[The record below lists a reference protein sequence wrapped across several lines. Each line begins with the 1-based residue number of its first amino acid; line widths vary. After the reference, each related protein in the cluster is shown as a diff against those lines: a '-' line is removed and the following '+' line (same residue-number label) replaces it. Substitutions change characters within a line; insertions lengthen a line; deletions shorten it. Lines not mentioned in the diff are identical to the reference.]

1 MVKLNVPAD
10 GSIVPH
16 GMSSSAVVS
25 PSAFNAAKEASDQ
38 AAPCLSKSS
47 WVDHIG
53 VVGDVLDD
61 AAICVAAC
69 ERPASE
75 PAIRLPATIVTAAIA
90 ASHVL
95 GRARRRCGAGAVPGC
110 CVGRAA
116 RCLLGTL
123 IWLRLPFRQ
132 KRTGAQ
138 WSRPQAPR
146 SVPDH
151 GWDLDSLIFDLAGP
165 FAQL

>member
-25 PSAFNAAKEASDQ
+25 PAAFNVAKEASDQ
-38 AAPCLSKSS
+38 AAPLLSNSS

-53 VVGDVLDD
+53 VVGAAAAADVLADI
-61 AAICVAAC
+61 AICGAAAD
-69 ERPASE
+69 RPASD
-75 PAIRLPATIVTAAIA
+75 PAIRLPATIVAAAIA

-116 RCLLGTL
+116 RCLLGAL
-123 IWLRLPFRQ
+123 IWLRLP
-132 KRTGAQ
+132 
-138 WSRPQAPR
+138 
-146 SVPDH
+146 
-151 GWDLDSLIFDLAGP
+151 
-165 FAQL
+165 